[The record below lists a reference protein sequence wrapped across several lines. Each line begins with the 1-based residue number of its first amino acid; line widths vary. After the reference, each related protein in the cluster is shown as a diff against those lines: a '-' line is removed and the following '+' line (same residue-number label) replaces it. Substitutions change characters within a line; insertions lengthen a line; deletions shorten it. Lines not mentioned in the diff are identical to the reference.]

1 MKYEKP
7 NLNEMDPIRIN
18 QYLFRLVDQIEEH
31 EEILRKDIE
40 AMMKGNNNGKSEQ
53 STARGN

>member
-1 MKYEKP
+1 MRYEKP
-7 NLNEMDPIRIN
+7 NLNEMNPIKIN

-40 AMMKGNNNGKSEQ
+40 TKMKGKDNGNIPE
-53 STARGN
+53 